1 MLLKQQKQKKRL
13 SLLQLEFN
21 LESTPEEKP
30 ASPASSGVSFDISG
44 LGTPSTPSATDQND
58 PLVQSFPELVEVNEI
73 ELNLELAAQYIKLGA
88 YDAAREILT
97 EKEAE
102 FSSAA
107 ASTSRSVTESNRIL
121 SKSDLN

>member
-1 MLLKQQKQKKRL
+1 MSIVFPNL
-13 SLLQLEFN
+13 SKIEVAA
-21 LESTPEEKP
+21 K
-30 ASPASSGVSFDISG
+30 ADK
-44 LGTPSTPSATDQND
+44 ND

-102 FSSAA
+102 FSSAQRQQA
-107 ASTSRSVTESNRIL
+107 DQLLNQIAS
-121 SKSDLN
+121 